1 MKERN
6 NKNYQPSILSI
17 KVNQNNFNKWEE
29 NNGKSK
35 FNSKWS
41 IC

>member
-6 NKNYQPSILSI
+6 NKNYQPSLLSI
-17 KVNQNNFNKWEE
+17 KVNKNIFNKWEE